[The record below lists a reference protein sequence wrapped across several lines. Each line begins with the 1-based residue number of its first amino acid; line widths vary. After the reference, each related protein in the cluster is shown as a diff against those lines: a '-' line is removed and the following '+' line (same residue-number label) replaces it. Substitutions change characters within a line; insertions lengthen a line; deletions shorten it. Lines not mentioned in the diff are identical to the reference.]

1 MVIFEFPQY
10 SAEWW
15 AARAGVPTASNADRI
30 LTAAGKPSSSQSAY
44 MAELIDELVRPR
56 DERPA
61 DEQSF
66 SGNRH
71 TERGNEL
78 EPKARAWHSLVTG
91 HEIKEVGMIFRDDGL
106 VACSPDGVIVDVD
119 GNPIGGGEY
128 KAPEGKKHV
137 LWMIE
142 NKLPDE
148 HKQQV
153 HFSLAASKLPFWD
166 FVSMCPGY
174 KAFKVR
180 VTPDEYTAKMGA
192 EIDAF
197 VIKLEEAKL
206 KFTDYLQSRK

>member
-1 MVIFEFPQY
+1 MRILDVPQY
-10 SAEWW
+10 SPEWW

-44 MAELIDELVRPR
+44 MAELIDEIVRPR
-56 DERPA
+56 DERPS

-66 SGNRH
+66 GGNRH

-91 HEIKEVGMIFRDDGL
+91 QEIKEVGMIFRDDGL
-106 VACSPDGVIVDVD
+106 VACSPDGLIVGPD
-119 GNPIGGGEY
+119 GVPLGGGEY

-153 HFSLAASKLPFWD
+153 HFSLAVSGLPFWE
-166 FVSMCPGY
+166 FVSHCPGY
-174 KAFKVR
+174 KPFRIR
-180 VTPDEYTAKMGA
+180 VTPDDYTAKMAA

-197 VIKLEEAKL
+197 AIKLKAAKEQ
-206 KFTDYLQSRK
+206 FIDYINARK

>member
-1 MVIFEFPQY
+1 MRILDVPQY
-10 SAEWW
+10 SPEWW

-30 LTAAGKPSSSQSAY
+30 LTAAGKTSSSQAAY

-66 SGNRH
+66 SGNKH

-106 VACSPDGVIVDVD
+106 VACSPDGVFFDSE
-119 GNPIGGGEY
+119 GEPFAGAEY

-153 HFSLAASKLPFWD
+153 HFSLAVSGLPYWE
-166 FVSMCPGY
+166 FVSHCPGY
-174 KAFKVR
+174 KPFRVKVEQ
-180 VTPDEYTAKMGA
+180 DDYTAKMAA

-197 VIKLEEAKL
+197 VSKLQEAKF
-206 KFTDYLQSRK
+206 KFIDYINARN